1 MPSYTY
7 FCASC
12 KKSFELFFYFK
23 DYKDTVDC
31 QECGKSCDRH
41 YQEDMLSINSSVRKS
56 DTELKTIGDLAKRNS
71 DRMSADHKQALYEKH
86 NSYKDQEST
95 KELPTGMSR
104 IKKPKKKI
112 KWR

>member
-12 KKSFELFFYFK
+12 KKPFELFFYFK

-31 QECGKSCDRH
+31 QECGTICERYYH
-41 YQEDMLSINSSVRKS
+41 EDMLSINSSVKKS
-56 DTELKTIGDLAKRNS
+56 DTELKTIGDLANRNR
-71 DRMSADHKQALYEKH
+71 DRMSEDQRSELYNRH

-95 KELPTGMSR
+95 KELPKGMSR
-104 IKKPKKKI
+104 IKKPKNKI

>member
-7 FCASC
+7 FCESC
-12 KKSFELFFYFK
+12 KKPFELFFYFK
-23 DYKDTVDC
+23 DYKDIVDC
-31 QECGKSCDRH
+31 EKCGQACNRH

-71 DRMSADHKQALYEKH
+71 DKMSADHKQALYEKH